1 MLSVSNITASYG
13 ERAVLQGTSFIVPG
27 GAHTALIGPNGSG
40 KTTLLHII
48 AGLQAPDSGSVRIA
62 PGVRV
67 GLLRQGVRGEESTT
81 TAEALGV
88 DGAVWGAA
96 DLLQHA
102 ADALAAAPDDPAL
115 LDQYGD
121 AASAFEEQGSYARL
135 ADVEDVLHG
144 LGLAGIAPD
153 RPIGTLS
160 GGQRTR
166 LALAPL
172 LLAAPGLLLLDEPTN
187 HLDVDALAWL
197 EGFITRYN
205 GTVLVVSHDR
215 AFLDETVSTILAL
228 DPATGAVAT
237 YHGNYSAYVA
247 AREAEVAAQ
256 ALAYRRQEDERRRI
270 EHDIH
275 RLKEQARGVEAKT
288 QADYRG
294 ETRAMKGM
302 ARTKAEKS
310 ARTAIVRE
318 RRLEKQLDSQHV
330 EKPRARWGLNLAF
343 TSPTGGAREAVR
355 VEGLRVVRG
364 SATVLDG
371 VDLTVRHG
379 ERVVVTGPNG
389 GGKTTLLRVLL
400 GELTPDAGTVRLG
413 AGVTPGYL
421 GQEQEG
427 LEGAS
432 TPLDLVRRAAPMTE
446 GEARGLLHS
455 YLFEGDR
462 VFTPIERLSYG
473 ERARLALA
481 RVVLGGATL
490 LLLDEPTNH
499 LDIAARERFEEAL
512 SAYTGTIIAVLH
524 DRYAIARL
532 DARVLELRD
541 GALYEVEQ
549 HAHGPS

>member
-1 MLSVSNITASYG
+1 MLSVSTITASYG
-13 ERAVLQGTSFIVPG
+13 ERAVLQGMSFIVPH
-27 GAHTALIGPNGSG
+27 GAHAGLIGPNGSG

-48 AGLQAPDSGSVRIA
+48 AGLQEPDSGSVKIG

-67 GLLRQGVRGEESTT
+67 GLLRQGVRGEEGAT
-81 TAEALGV
+81 TAEALGA

-96 DLLQHA
+96 AALQHA
-102 ADALAAAPDDPAL
+102 AEALAATPDDQKAL
-115 LDQYGD
+115 DRYGE
-121 AASAFEEQGSYARL
+121 AALIFEEQGGYARL
-135 ADVEDVLHG
+135 ADVEEVLRG
-144 LGLAGIAPD
+144 LGLAEIAPH
-153 RPIGTLS
+153 RAIGTLS

-187 HLDVDALAWL
+187 HLDVDALTWL
-197 EGFITRYN
+197 EGFIVRYS

-215 AFLDETVSTILAL
+215 AFLDKTVSTILAL
-228 DPATGAVAT
+228 DPATGAVTT
-237 YHGNYSAYVA
+237 YHGNYSVYVA
-247 AREAEVAAQ
+247 AREAETAAQ

-310 ARTAIVRE
+310 ARTAVVRE
-318 RRLEKQLDSQHV
+318 RRLEKQLDAQHV
-330 EKPRARWGLNLAF
+330 EKPRVQWGLKLSL
-343 TSPTGGAREAVR
+343 TSPTGGAREVVR
-355 VEGLRVVRG
+355 VEGLRITRG
-364 SATVLDG
+364 GMLVLDG
-371 VDLTVRHG
+371 VDLSVRHG

-389 GGKTTLLRVLL
+389 GGKTTLLRALL
-400 GELTPDAGTVRLG
+400 GEIPPDEGTVKLG
-413 AGVTPGYL
+413 RGVKPGYL

-427 LEGAS
+427 LEGAA
-432 TPLDLVRRAAPMTE
+432 TPLDLVRRAAPLSE

-462 VFTPIERLSYG
+462 VFTPMARLSYG

-481 RVVLGGATL
+481 RVVLEGATL

-512 SAYTGTIIAVLH
+512 GAYTGTIIAVLH
-524 DRYAIARL
+524 DRYAIAAL
-532 DARVLELRD
+532 GARVLELRD
-541 GALYEVEQ
+541 GTLHEAVQ
-549 HAHGPS
+549 SAANTS